1 MESAGYPLLDL
12 FFTLLMFFMFI
23 IWIWLLIM
31 IFSDIFRSDD
41 LGGWSKALWT
51 IFIIIIPFLGVLI
64 YLIARGKSMQ
74 ERGMAAAAA
83 QQKAQQNYIQQV
95 AGTGD
100 DAADQLAKL
109 AQLRDSGIL
118 TDEEFQAQKTKI
130 LA

>member
-41 LGGWSKALWT
+41 IGGWSKALWT